1 MTASIVE
8 LLSQAK
14 KSPAYLEQERRLIRL
29 QEGFSAGLAVVW
41 LMASRSWDQVE
52 NSLSF
57 AFTHDAFQT
66 MGAVTFLASEGCYS
80 PAKRELRY
88 LLESMA
94 KHAYV
99 DLLCPRAPVAERIA
113 YLEQNVPRS
122 SVDFVNELP
131 LYGLGAEDEADFRA
145 SVASHYAD
153 LSSYV
158 HRSPR
163 QLREELG
170 RLGTG
175 APAPKLLAA
184 DLERFNR
191 LCFAVYDVAMFMQM
205 QVLGPG
211 LSGDSFVQ
219 GLDSVSHWPFHR
231 GKFVRRL
238 STFFNYKHE
247 RQSRPTAG

>member
-1 MTASIVE
+1 MTASIADQ
-8 LLSQAK
+8 LSHDK
-14 KSPAYLEQERRLIRL
+14 KSPAYQEQERRLLRL

-57 AFTHDAFQT
+57 AFIHDAFQT
-66 MGAVTFLASEGCYS
+66 MGAVTFLASEGCYG

-88 LLESMA
+88 LLESTA

-99 DLLCPRAPVAERIA
+99 DLLSPRASVVERIA
-113 YLEQNVPRS
+113 FLDHKVPRS
-122 SVDFVNELP
+122 SVGFVNELP
-131 LYGLGAEDEADFRA
+131 LYGLSAEDEADFRA
-145 SVASHYAD
+145 SICSHYAQ

-158 HRSPR
+158 HRSPN
-163 QLREELG
+163 QLREELA
-170 RLGTG
+170 RIGTG
-175 APAPKLLAA
+175 APEPRFLAA
-184 DLERFNR
+184 ELERFNR
-191 LCFAVYDVAMFMQM
+191 LCFAVYDSAMFLQM

-211 LSGDSFVQ
+211 LSGDALVH

-238 STFFNYKHE
+238 SKFFDYKHE
-247 RQSRPTAG
+247 RQSHTAG

>member
-1 MTASIVE
+1 MTASLDE

-29 QEGFSAGLAVVW
+29 QEGFGVGLAAVW

-57 AFTHDAFQT
+57 AFTHDAFQA
-66 MGAVTFLASEGCYS
+66 MSAVTFLASEGCHS
-80 PAKRELRY
+80 PARRELRD

-99 DLLCPRAPVAERIA
+99 DLLCPRTPVAERIV
-113 YLEQNVPRS
+113 YLERNVTRS
-122 SVDFVNELP
+122 SVDFIIELP
-131 LYGLGAEDEADFRA
+131 LFGLGAEDEVEFRA
-145 SVASHYAD
+145 SILSHYAD

-163 QLREELG
+163 QLREELR
-170 RLGTG
+170 RLRTG
-175 APAPKLLAA
+175 APAPKLMAA

-191 LCFAVYDVAMFMQM
+191 LCFAVYDVAIFLQM

-211 LSGDSFVQ
+211 LSGDSFVN
-219 GLDSVSHWPFHR
+219 GLDNVGHWPFHR